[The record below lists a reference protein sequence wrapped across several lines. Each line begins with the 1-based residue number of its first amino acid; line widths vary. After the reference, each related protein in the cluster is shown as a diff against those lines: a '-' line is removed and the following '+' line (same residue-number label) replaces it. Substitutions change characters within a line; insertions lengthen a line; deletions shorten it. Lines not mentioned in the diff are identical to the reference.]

1 MIERSTITVVVQL
14 SFLTFSLVHYC
25 FIWKSPT
32 TAVEITLF
40 YNHNGKYLHLQGTQ
54 KFYILQ
60 IFLQCFLHSTTWF
73 WPKSTSTIS
82 PKFYISTRFFS
93 TFSTFYKSI
102 LGQFYI
108 LQNNR
113 APPLFNRIVVRRR
126 NTLSLISDGWTR
138 LLVRAMVR
146 WSVRKIGE
154 FLYRHHIC

>member
-1 MIERSTITVVVQL
+1 MNCTIKISSYLLSIGFISLLALSSYYTICNSSESIDLEKKIIERSTITAFVQL

-32 TAVEITLF
+32 TAVETTLF
-40 YNHNGKYLHLQGTQ
+40 YNHNGKYLHLQGTP

-60 IFLQCFLHSTTWF
+60 IFLQCFLHSTNWF

-108 LQNNR
+108 LHIT
-113 APPLFNRIVVRRR
+113 APP
-126 NTLSLISDGWTR
+126 SWEG
-138 LLVRAMVR
+138 
-146 WSVRKIGE
+146 
-154 FLYRHHIC
+154 